1 MKETS
6 AGSILQNI
14 VGKEKMQEICE
25 LLGGLK
31 IYIPD
36 KPLPLQRDSIIKNEY
51 EQLVASGKNKMD
63 VYRHLAKNYALSERR
78 IMQIVNSC

>member
-31 IYIPD
+31 IYIPN

-51 EQLVASGKNKMD
+51 EQLVASGKQDGCVQASCKKLCSF
-63 VYRHLAKNYALSERR
+63 RTQNYANC
-78 IMQIVNSC
+78 Q